1 MPKRMHFSRRR
12 KGITNYR
19 KRLALLKSG
28 IPRAVVRITNSKIM
42 VQITDFSMKGDLV
55 LASAT
60 SSDLTSMGWKSSKTN
75 IPASYLSGMLAA
87 KRALK
92 AGVSSAVL
100 DIGRITPTAGGR
112 AFATL
117 KGLVDG
123 GLDVPHSENLYP
135 NESRI
140 NGEHVSDKMVKE
152 IEKVTKK
159 IEGIK
164 K

>member
-1 MPKRMHFSRRR
+1 MPKGMHFSRRR

-28 IPRAVVRITNSKIM
+28 IPRAVVRFSNAKVS
-42 VQITDFSMKGDLV
+42 VQIIDFAKEGDKV
-55 LASAT
+55 LASAN
-60 SSDLTSMGWKSSKTN
+60 SNDVAGVGWKGSKTN
-75 IPASYLSGMLAA
+75 IPVSYLSGMMAA
-87 KRALK
+87 KRAVK

-100 DIGRITPTAGGR
+100 DIGRITPTPGGR

-123 GLDVPHSENLYP
+123 GLKVPHSEDLFP
-135 NESRI
+135 DEGRI
-140 NGEHVSDKMVKE
+140 NGSHISDKLSKDFD
-152 IEKVTKK
+152 KVMKK
-159 IEGIK
+159 IGGAK

>member
-1 MPKRMHFSRRR
+1 MPKRMHFTRRR

-28 IPRAVVRITNSKIM
+28 VPRAVVRFTNSKIM
-42 VQITDFSMKGDLV
+42 VQITDFSMNGDNVLV
-55 LASAT
+55 SAT
-60 SSDLTSMGWKSSKTN
+60 SSDLASMGWKSSKTSV
-75 IPASYLSGMLAA
+75 PASYLSGMLAA
-87 KRALK
+87 KRAVK
-92 AGVSSAVL
+92 AGISSAVL

-135 NESRI
+135 DEERI
-140 NGEHVSDKMVKE
+140 SGKHISENMSKE

-159 IEGIK
+159 IEGLK

>member
-1 MPKRMHFSRRR
+1 MHFSRRR

-28 IPRAVVRITNSKIM
+28 IPRAVVRFSNAKVT
-42 VQITDFSMKGDLV
+42 VQIIDFAKEGDKV
-55 LASAT
+55 LASA
-60 SSDLTSMGWKSSKTN
+60 SSTDVAGAGWKGSKTN
-75 IPASYLSGMLAA
+75 IPASYLSGMMAA
-87 KRALK
+87 KRAMK

-100 DIGRITPTAGGR
+100 DIGRITPTPGGR

-123 GLDVPHSENLYP
+123 GLEVPHSEDLFP
-135 NESRI
+135 DEGRI
-140 NGEHVSDKMVKE
+140 NGSHISDKLSKDFD
-152 IEKVTKK
+152 KVMKK
-159 IEGIK
+159 IEGGK

>member
-1 MPKRMHFSRRR
+1 MPRKMHFSRRR
-12 KGITNYR
+12 KGITDYR

-28 IPRAVVRITNSKIM
+28 TPRAVVRFTNAKIM
-42 VQITDFSMKGDLV
+42 IQITEFDNQGDNV

-60 SSDLTSMGWKSSKTN
+60 SNDLAGMGWKNSKKN
-75 IPASYLSGMLAA
+75 VPAAYLSGMLAA

-100 DIGRITPTAGGR
+100 DIGRITPTTGGR

-123 GLDVPHSENLYP
+123 GLEIPHSEDLYP
-135 NESRI
+135 DDSRI
-140 NGEHVSDKMVKE
+140 AGSHISDKLSKD

-159 IEGIK
+159 IEGAK

>member
-1 MPKRMHFSRRR
+1 MHFSRRR
-12 KGITNYR
+12 RGITNYR

-28 IPRAVVRITNSKIM
+28 IPRAVVRFSNAKVT
-42 VQITDFSMKGDLV
+42 VQIIDFAKEGDKV
-55 LASAT
+55 LATANSNDIANA
-60 SSDLTSMGWKSSKTN
+60 GWKGSKTN
-75 IPASYLSGMLAA
+75 IPVAYLSGMMAA

-100 DIGRITPTAGGR
+100 DIGRITPTPGGR

-123 GLDVPHSENLYP
+123 GLDVPHSNDLYP
-135 NESRI
+135 DDGRI
-140 NGEHVSDKMVKE
+140 NGSHISDKISKDFD
-152 IEKVTKK
+152 KVMKK
-159 IEGIK
+159 IEGGK

>member
-1 MPKRMHFSRRR
+1 MPKGMHFSRRR
-12 KGITNYR
+12 RGITNYR

-28 IPRAVVRITNSKIM
+28 IPRAVVRFSNAKVT
-42 VQITDFSMKGDLV
+42 VQIIDFAKEGDKV
-55 LASAT
+55 LAAANSNDVVNA
-60 SSDLTSMGWKSSKTN
+60 GWKGSKTN
-75 IPASYLSGMLAA
+75 IPAAYLSGMMAA

-100 DIGRITPTAGGR
+100 DIGRITPTPGGR

-123 GLDVPHSENLYP
+123 GLDVPHSSDLYP
-135 NESRI
+135 DDGRI
-140 NGEHVSDKMVKE
+140 NGTHISDKMSKDFD
-152 IEKVTKK
+152 KVMKK
-159 IEGIK
+159 IGGGK